1 MKVFRIRGKLKKII
15 TAIAITV
22 ITFGCMQPIEAK
34 CAVSNFDTVYQ
45 SNSNTLLGM
54 AADFGIFV
62 KEDLRTTS
70 HNDSNFACGKLYL
83 KNNITLRTDDAISY
97 AGEVLSSGCIDKG
110 YLYVSKGKV
119 TKGTQY
125 WMVDSY
131 NVSDK
136 FKGAVYAP
144 SFIDLP
150 KEFDKLTALANT
162 MSTYGTQNTTYDF
175 TQNNMKITCTSSYNV
190 LNLEANQLNG
200 NVDQLNI
207 ENLRGNKL
215 LIVNV
220 DMSKY
225 SDSTYYFSRRIK
237 LDKQLDA
244 FDSDASNVIW
254 NFKNYSGTISTGA
267 ETAGVILAPQANVIV
282 NSGTH
287 VGIVIA
293 RSYSNNS
300 ELHYV
305 PFKYKD
311 RTPVTVAIQSVDG
324 NCCPSKPLGGVS
336 LAVYTTDGVL
346 VSGTEKMVAADSSGN
361 YVARWAIDKPG
372 SYYIQE
378 TQVVTGY
385 VKTPVKA
392 RFDVT
397 EVDGSL
403 KLIMIIGK
411 EADGYTNTIKN
422 IDGED
427 RFYIRH
433 YSNEVYA
440 VALDAKNLKLL
451 YNTAFEVYKYNGTPG
466 NTDTMIAQGSAASDG
481 FFQVN
486 IPGTGF
492 YYIKQTVTQ
501 NGYVVSS
508 EIKQFAV
515 YTTPIGHQ
523 LTVELDD
530 VIGLSVLSILQKH
543 LGTTMNIEKLT
554 SSMNKELI
562 AYGFLD
568 GSKTNEYDSVTD
580 ACIIYMNDKIK

>member
-1 MKVFRIRGKLKKII
+1 MKVLRVRGKLRKII
-15 TAIAITV
+15 TLIAITV
-22 ITFGCMQPIEAK
+22 ITIGCIQPIEVK
-34 CAVSNFDTVYQ
+34 CAVSNNDTVYQ
-45 SNSNTLLGM
+45 SNSNTLLGI

-62 KEDLRTTS
+62 KEDLKTTA

-83 KNNITLRTDDAISY
+83 KNNITPRTDDSISY

-125 WMVDSY
+125 WMVNNY

-144 SFIDLP
+144 SFINIST
-150 KEFDKLTALANT
+150 EFDKLTALANT
-162 MSTYGTQNTTYDF
+162 MSSYGTQNTKYDF
-175 TQNNMKITCTSSYNV
+175 SQNNMHITCTSNYNV
-190 LNLEANQLNG
+190 LNLEAKQLNG
-200 NVDQLNI
+200 NTDQLNI

-225 SDSTYYFSRRIK
+225 SASTYYFSRRIK
-237 LDKQLDA
+237 LDNQLAA
-244 FDSDASNVIW
+244 FDSDATNVIW
-254 NFKNYSGTISTGA
+254 NFKNYNGTISTSA

-282 NSGTH
+282 NSGNH

-300 ELHYV
+300 ELHFV

-324 NCCPSKPLGGVS
+324 EYCPSEPLGGVS
-336 LAVYTTDGVL
+336 LAVYTIDGRL
-346 VSGTEKMVAADSSGN
+346 VNGTEKMVSPDTSGN
-361 YVARWAIDKPG
+361 FIARWAIDQPG
-372 SYYIQE
+372 CYYIQE
-378 TQVVTGY
+378 TKIVTGY

-392 RFDVT
+392 RFDVI

-403 KLIMIIGK
+403 KLTMMKGN

-427 RFYIRH
+427 RFFIRH
-433 YSNEVYA
+433 YSNGVCA
-440 VALDAKNLKLL
+440 VALDANNQDVL
-451 YNTAFEVYKYNGTPG
+451 YNTAFEVYKSNGTPG
-466 NTDTMIAQGSAASDG
+466 NTDPMIARGNTDSDG
-481 FFQVN
+481 FFIVN
-486 IPGTGF
+486 IPEAGY

-515 YTTPIGHQ
+515 YTTPIGRQ
-523 LTVELDD
+523 LIVELDD
-530 VIGLSVLSILQKH
+530 IVGLNVLSILQKY
-543 LGTTMNIEKLT
+543 LGTSMSIGKLT
-554 SSMNKELI
+554 DSLNKELI
-562 AYGFLD
+562 AYGFKD
-568 GSKTNEYDSVTD
+568 GNKTNSYYYVMD
-580 ACIIYMNDKIK
+580 AFIIYMNDKMK